1 MEEIQWQ
8 VFTYIVAQV
17 ETPLLDT
24 VGSVV
29 DAFLHYVRTP
39 LQVALILHIALT
51 GALFLYDQLE
61 DAPGVVVRRLVLMSL
76 VVWLITEGGAYQR
89 YVQDLFFAI
98 LPGEL
103 TGVLTGGGVARAVT
117 ASSFDEVWM
126 KAWRAGL
133 EVWRMLGTLDLA
145 EKFVVIL
152 FWFAAIAATALSFA
166 IWLVSRLLLALS
178 IALGPLLVG
187 LVLFKATKP
196 IFECWFGA
204 MIASVLLQVT
214 TVVLLFITLAVGNR
228 IVGTV
233 AAMGST
239 DPIAMLQVLL
249 AGVLFFAVAG
259 FVTLQLPAYAASLAG
274 GLQFHTGAIV
284 RALTDT
290 AATVAAP
297 AREAAREVGRRGA
310 ARAIEAARHLPQRL
324 RPPPGGSL
332 SGRGRHWNS

>member
-1 MEEIQWQ
+1 MDEVQWQ

-17 ETPLLDT
+17 ETPLLEV
-24 VGSVV
+24 VGDVV
-29 DAFLHYVRTP
+29 AAFLRYVRTP

-89 YVQDLFFAI
+89 YVQELFFAI

-103 TGVLTGGGVARAVT
+103 TGVLTSGVTEPVT

-126 KAWRAGL
+126 KAWRSGL
-133 EVWRMLGTLDLA
+133 EVWRTLGTLDLA
-145 EKFVVIL
+145 EKLVVIL
-152 FWFAAIAATALSFA
+152 FWAAAIAWSALAFA

-187 LVLFKATKP
+187 LVLFKPTKP
-196 IFECWFGA
+196 VFERWIGA

-214 TVVLLFITLAVGNR
+214 TVILLFITLAVGGE

-233 AAMGST
+233 AAMGGT

-259 FVTLQLPAYAASLAG
+259 FVTWQLPAYAASLAG

-310 ARAIEAARHLPQRL
+310 ARAIEAVRHLPQRL

-332 SGRGRHWNS
+332 SDRGRHPTR